1 MPTHAR
7 ALSGLA
13 AIVVGSACRVAS
25 ASAGPFSGLVVFGDS
40 LSDVGNIASATF
52 GIYPGSTYYNNRF
65 SNGPVWV
72 EALSV
77 DLGFGAIQRSTAG
90 GNDFAYGGAQT
101 TGTGG
106 FNGIFIRDVD
116 EQVDQFLNTRTVD
129 PGALFVVYA
138 GANDFLGGQTNVNVP
153 VGSWSRTSVG
163 S

>member
-7 ALSGLA
+7 ASSGLA
-13 AIVVGSACRVAS
+13 AIVVGSALWVAS
-25 ASAGPFSGLVVFGDS
+25 ASAGPFSSLVVFGDS
-40 LSDVGNIASATF
+40 LSDVGNIASATL

-72 EALSV
+72 EALSG
-77 DLGFGAIQRSTAG
+77 DLGLGSIQRSTAG

-116 EQVDQFLNTRTVD
+116 EQVSQFLNTRTVD

-138 GANDFLGGQTNVNVP
+138 ARTIFLAAR
-153 VGSWSRTSVG
+153 RT
-163 S
+163 